1 MKDLL
6 NNTLKALARKEK
18 IDKFYVKIKI
28 NKDNKKVKRQAINWE
43 KIFET
48 CVTSKV

>member
-1 MKDLL
+1 MKDVL

-28 NKDNKKVKRQAINWE
+28 TTKKVKRQAINWE